1 MSAALLDGETA
12 AGAVLVLSFV
22 AALGLALGALR
33 ARGIGL
39 GIAGVLFVGIAF
51 GHFGVHVAESTRE
64 FVREL
69 GLVLFV
75 YSIGLQV
82 GPGFL
87 ASLRRH
93 GLRLNLLAAGV
104 VVLGVLTALG
114 LRFALG
120 IDAAVVVGL
129 LAGAT
134 TNTPS
139 LAAVQQALQEA
150 LPSGPTRLAAAHLPG
165 LGYAVAYPFGVLGVI
180 LVMVAVRLGFRISV
194 AKEAEELATSQASE
208 IPPLARANLEV
219 TNPNLTG
226 MPLEKVPALAGTG
239 IVVSRV
245 WQAGRLQV
253 PRPETRLGPGDV
265 LLAVGTREQLEALRV
280 VVGQES
286 GLDLRALPSA
296 ITSKRLIVTRTA
308 ATGRTVADLDFV
320 RRFSVQIT
328 RVSRAEVE
336 MSATPG
342 FELQY
347 GDTVLAV
354 GEPADIQK
362 VAAELGDSP
371 KSLNYPHLVPMFAGM
386 ALGILAGSV
395 PFSLPGVPAPVR
407 LGLAGGPLL
416 VAIALARIGRIGP
429 LVWYMPISANY
440 VLRETGIVLF
450 LAAVGLGAGSVFVE
464 TLVRGDGLYWMACGA
479 VLTVAPLL
487 LVAAFGRLAL
497 GLNYLTLC
505 GMLAGSMTDP
515 PALSF
520 ATSIAG
526 SEDPSVAYATV
537 YPLTMILRVLSA
549 QLLVMYLVR

>member
-1 MSAALLDGETA
+1 MSGALLDGETA
-12 AGAVLVLSFV
+12 AGAVLVLSLV
-22 AALGLALGALR
+22 AALGLALGAVR
-33 ARGIGL
+33 IRGVGL

-51 GHFGVHVAESTRE
+51 SHFGVQVAERTRE

-114 LRFALG
+114 LRFAG
-120 IDAAVVVGL
+120 GVDAPVLVGL

-139 LAAVQQALQEA
+139 LAAAQQALQEA
-150 LPSGPTRLAAAHLPG
+150 LPDATARAAAAKLPG

-180 LVMVAVRLGFRISV
+180 LVMVAVRLAFRISV
-194 AKEAEELATSQASE
+194 AKETEDLARSQASE

-219 TNPNLTG
+219 TNPNLAG

-239 IVVSRV
+239 IVVSRI
-245 WQAGRLQV
+245 WQDGRLQV

-265 LLAVGTREQLEALRV
+265 LLAVGTREELDALRI
-280 VVGQES
+280 VVGRES
-286 GLDLRALPSA
+286 SLDLRALPSA

-308 ATGRTVADLDFV
+308 ASGRTLADLDFV

-336 MSATPG
+336 LSATPG

-371 KSLNYPHLVPMFAGM
+371 KSLNYPHLIPMFAGI

-395 PFSLPGVPAPVR
+395 PFSFPGVPAPVR

-416 VAIALARIGRIGP
+416 VAIALSRIGRIGP
-429 LVWYMPISANY
+429 FVWYMPISANY
-440 VLRETGIVLF
+440 VLRETGVVLF
-450 LAAVGLGAGSVFVE
+450 LAAVGLGAGDVFVE

-479 VLTVAPLL
+479 LLTAVPL
-487 LVAAFGRLAL
+487 LVAAVVARLAL

-505 GMLAGSMTDP
+505 GVLAGAMTDP

-520 ATSIAG
+520 ATAVSG
-526 SEDPSVAYATV
+526 SEAPSVAYATV

-549 QLLVMYLVR
+549 QFLVMYLVR

>member
-1 MSAALLDGETA
+1 
-12 AGAVLVLSFV
+12 
-22 AALGLALGALR
+22 
-33 ARGIGL
+33 
-39 GIAGVLFVGIAF
+39 
-51 GHFGVHVAESTRE
+51 
-64 FVREL
+64 
-69 GLVLFV
+69 
-75 YSIGLQV
+75 
-82 GPGFL
+82 
-87 ASLRRH
+87 
-93 GLRLNLLAAGV
+93 
-104 VVLGVLTALG
+104 
-114 LRFALG
+114 
-120 IDAAVVVGL
+120 
-129 LAGAT
+129 
-134 TNTPS
+134 
-139 LAAVQQALQEA
+139 
-150 LPSGPTRLAAAHLPG
+150 
-165 LGYAVAYPFGVLGVI
+165 
-180 LVMVAVRLGFRISV
+180 
-194 AKEAEELATSQASE
+194 
-208 IPPLARANLEV
+208 
-219 TNPNLTG
+219 

-245 WQAGRLQV
+245 WQDGRLQV

-265 LLAVGTREQLEALRV
+265 LLAVGTREELDALRV

-286 GLDLRALPSA
+286 SLDLRALPSA

-308 ATGRTVADLDFV
+308 ATGRTVAELDFV

-371 KSLNYPHLVPMFAGM
+371 KSLNYPHLVPMFVGM

-464 TLVRGDGLYWMACGA
+464 TLVRGEGLLWMACGA
-479 VLTVAPLL
+479 AAHRRAAAAGGRRGAPRARPQLPDAVRAARGIDDRPAGAVLRDRRLRLGGPVRGVRDRLPAHDDPARA
-487 LVAAFGRLAL
+487 VRAA
-497 GLNYLTLC
+497 
-505 GMLAGSMTDP
+505 AGDVP
-515 PALSF
+515 RALSALAPRVEREQQPAEHHPEPADRGDRPEPARRAERHGVERAAEERAPEEERPSRRSPPGRF
-520 ATSIAG
+520 CWSSPSRTRASAWTSW
-526 SEDPSVAYATV
+526 
-537 YPLTMILRVLSA
+537 
-549 QLLVMYLVR
+549 